1 LDATGTWFATVT
13 LQENQAMSD
22 TGKARAIG
30 LNHIALEVGD
40 IDAALAFY
48 GRFLDFTLRSRGDTM
63 AFIDL
68 GDQFIALARSDAR
81 TVDSPTTDA
90 HRHVGLVVDDQ
101 QAALN
106 ALDRAGIER
115 QRNRVLDPW
124 GNRLEIVGY
133 RTIEFTKADHV
144 LRAMNLAHLEKADD
158 AKNQL
163 AAKGMAPA

>member
-1 LDATGTWFATVT
+1 VT

-133 RTIEFTKADHV
+133 PTVQFTKADHV
-144 LRAMNLAHLEKADD
+144 LRAMNLAHLEKTED

>member
-1 LDATGTWFATVT
+1 M
-13 LQENQAMSD
+13 QENHSMSD
-22 TGKARAIG
+22 TRKARAMG

-48 GRFLDFTLRSRGDTM
+48 GRFLDFTLRSQSDTM

-68 GDQFIALARSDAR
+68 GDQFIALAK
-81 TVDSPTTDA
+81 TDSRATDA
-90 HRHVGLVVDDQ
+90 HRHIGLVVDDQ
-101 QAALN
+101 QAAL
-106 ALDRAGIER
+106 DREGIER

-133 RTIEFTKADHV
+133 PTIQFTKADHV
-144 LRAMNLAHLEKADD
+144 LRAMNLAHLEKTDD

-163 AAKGMAPA
+163 AAKGMAPD

>member
-1 LDATGTWFATVT
+1 MRPWPSTAASSTSRCAAAATPWPSSISATSSSPSPDPT
-13 LQENQAMSD
+13 
-22 TGKARAIG
+22 
-30 LNHIALEVGD
+30 
-40 IDAALAFY
+40 
-48 GRFLDFTLRSRGDTM
+48 
-63 AFIDL
+63 
-68 GDQFIALARSDAR
+68 DAR
-81 TVDSPTTDA
+81 TTDA

-133 RTIEFTKADHV
+133 PTVQFTKADHV
-144 LRAMNLAHLEKADD
+144 LRAMNLAHLEKTDD

>member
-1 LDATGTWFATVT
+1 
-13 LQENQAMSD
+13 MSD
-22 TGKARAIG
+22 IGKARAIG
-30 LNHIALEVGD
+30 LNHIAFEVGD

-81 TVDSPTTDA
+81 TTDA

-133 RTIEFTKADHV
+133 PTVQFTKADHV
-144 LRAMNLAHLEKADD
+144 LRAMNLAHLEKTED